1 MSKPK
6 YDFDLI
12 VIGSGAGG
20 SIAADIVAS
29 TGKKVAL
36 VEGDTLGGE
45 CPNWGCVPS
54 KALLHVANIYDQAKN
69 SAELGIRGS
78 SVGYNYPSVKTWK
91 DLAVKRTGAAES
103 DKYYH
108 SRGIALYR
116 GRAHFISAHQ
126 ITINRRHLSA
136 AHFLIATGSNF
147 ALPLIEG
154 LAKTPYLTARTAL
167 DLNRPPKSIF
177 IVGAGAV
184 GAEFAEL
191 LSIFGTKVYL
201 ADIAPRILPSEDD
214 ETSRVIEH
222 YFQKKRGM
230 TLLTKSKVLK
240 VSREGLTTKV
250 TYQRGGE
257 SHTVKVDQLMIAA
270 GKQPNVDL
278 GLENA
283 GVDYTAKG
291 IEVNQQLQTSA
302 PHIFAAGDV
311 IGRHMYT
318 HMGVYESRVA
328 AHNLLAK
335 NKVSVDYRA
344 VPRVT
349 FVTPEVA
356 SVGLSEADCM
366 KRDLKTRIGLAPVNI
381 IGRSNVA
388 NMRDGFCKVITDR
401 KGMLIGATV
410 VAPHAGEVIHELAL
424 AIQYGMTASQVA
436 NTLHAFPTWSEVVR
450 VACAKIKV

>member
-1 MSKPK
+1 MAKPK

-20 SIAADIVAS
+20 SVAADIVAS

-36 VEGDTLGGE
+36 VEGGTLGGE

-69 SAELGIRGS
+69 SSDLGIRGS
-78 SVGYNYPSVKTWK
+78 GVGYNYPSVRAWK
-91 DLAVKRTGAAES
+91 DLAIKRTGAAES

-116 GRAHFISAHQ
+116 GQAHFISPHQ
-126 ITINRRHLSA
+126 ITVNRRHLSA
-136 AHFLIATGSNF
+136 ASFLIATGSDF
-147 ALPLIEG
+147 SLPMIEG
-154 LAKTPYLTARTAL
+154 ITKVPYLTAKTAL
-167 DLNRPPKSIF
+167 DLSRPPKSIF

-191 LSIFGTKVYL
+191 LSIFGSKVYL
-201 ADIAPRILPSEDD
+201 SDIAPRILPSEDE
-214 ETSRVIEH
+214 ETSRVVEH

-230 TLLTKSKVLK
+230 TLLTKSKVMK
-240 VSREGLTTKV
+240 VSHEGLTTRV
-250 TYQRGGE
+250 TYSRGGE
-257 SHTVKVDQLMIAA
+257 SHSVKVERLMIAA

-291 IEVNQQLQTSA
+291 IEVNDQLQTSA

-311 IGRHMYT
+311 TGRYMYT

-366 KRDLKTRIGLAPVNI
+366 KRDLKIKVGMSPLNI
-381 IGRSNVA
+381 IGRSNVS

-401 KGMLIGATV
+401 KGMLLGATV

-424 AIQYGMTASQVA
+424 AIQYGMTAEQVA

-450 VACAKIKV
+450 VACSKIKI